1 MRYFIDLSYNGTNF
15 HGWQVQPNAVTVQ
28 SLLNGCLSTLLKE
41 EINCVGAGRTDTGV
55 HAKQMIAHFDCEK
68 TFSSKNLVSKLNA
81 FLPKDIAIRSIRKV
95 QSKAHARFDA
105 KKRTYVYKICSSKNV
120 FEYDKSYFFKNKLD
134 LGLMNEACLIMMN
147 YSNFESFSRTNSH
160 VKTFIC
166 YLSEASWTEAKDFI
180 YFKISADRF
189 LRNMVRAIVGT
200 MIDVGIKKT
209 TLLEFDRIIQSKD
222 RTKAGASAP
231 SRGLYLTQIDYN
243 NSIFKD
249 V

>member
-1 MRYFIDLSYNGTNF
+1 
-15 HGWQVQPNAVTVQ
+15 
-28 SLLNGCLSTLLKE
+28 
-41 EINCVGAGRTDTGV
+41 
-55 HAKQMIAHFDCEK
+55 
-68 TFSSKNLVSKLNA
+68 
-81 FLPKDIAIRSIRKV
+81 
-95 QSKAHARFDA
+95 
-105 KKRTYVYKICSSKNV
+105 
-120 FEYDKSYFFKNKLD
+120 
-134 LGLMNEACLIMMN
+134 MNEACLIMMN
-147 YSNFESFSRTNSH
+147 YSNFESFSRTNSD

-180 YFKISADRF
+180 YFKISSDRF

-200 MIDVGIKKT
+200 MIDVGVKKT
-209 TLLEFDRIIQSKD
+209 TLLEFDQIIQSKD

>member
-15 HGWQVQPNAVTVQ
+15 HGWQVQPNALTVQ
-28 SLLNGCLSTLLKE
+28 SLMNDCLSTILTE

-55 HAKQMIAHFDCEK
+55 HAKQMIAHFDCDK
-68 TFSSKNLVSKLNA
+68 IFNPINLVSKLNA

-105 KKRTYVYKICSSKNV
+105 KRRTYVYKICSSKNV

-134 LGLMNEACLIMMN
+134 LELMNEASLMLMN
-147 YSNFESFSRTNSH
+147 YSDFESFSRKNSD

-166 YLSEASWTEAKDFI
+166 YLSEATWTESNDFI
-180 YFKISADRF
+180 QFKISADRF

-200 MIDVGIKKT
+200 MIDIGTKKT
-209 TLLEFDRIIQSKD
+209 SLKEFDRIIQSKD
-222 RTKAGASAP
+222 RSLAGASAP
-231 SRGLYLTQIDYN
+231 SRGLYLTHIDYN
-243 NSIFKD
+243 NSIF
-249 V
+249 

>member
-1 MRYFIDLSYNGTNF
+1 LRYFIDLSYNGTNF
-15 HGWQVQPNAVTVQ
+15 HGWQVQPNAVTIQ
-28 SLLNGCLSTLLKE
+28 SLLNDCLSTLLKK

-68 TFSSKNLVSKLNA
+68 TFNPINLVSKLNA
-81 FLPKDIAIRSIRKV
+81 FLPKDIAVRSIRKV
-95 QSKAHARFDA
+95 QSQAHARFDA

-134 LGLMNEACLIMMN
+134 IGLMNEACLIMMN
-147 YSNFESFSRTNSH
+147 YSDFESFSRTNSD

-166 YLSEASWTEAKDFI
+166 YLSEATWKKSNDFI
-180 YFKISADRF
+180 QFKISADRF

-200 MIDVGIKKT
+200 MIDIGTKKT
-209 TLLEFDRIIQSKD
+209 SLKEFDRIIQSKD
-222 RTKAGASAP
+222 RSMAGASAP
-231 SRGLYLTQIDYN
+231 SRGLYLTHIDYN

>member
-1 MRYFIDLSYNGTNF
+1 
-15 HGWQVQPNAVTVQ
+15 
-28 SLLNGCLSTLLKE
+28 
-41 EINCVGAGRTDTGV
+41 
-55 HAKQMIAHFDCEK
+55 
-68 TFSSKNLVSKLNA
+68 
-81 FLPKDIAIRSIRKV
+81 
-95 QSKAHARFDA
+95 
-105 KKRTYVYKICSSKNV
+105 
-120 FEYDKSYFFKNKLD
+120 
-134 LGLMNEACLIMMN
+134 MNEACLIMMN
-147 YSNFESFSRTNSH
+147 YTNFESFSRTNSD

-166 YLSEASWTEAKDFI
+166 HLSEASWAEAKGFI

-200 MIDVGIKKT
+200 MIDVGVKKT

>member
-15 HGWQVQPNAVTVQ
+15 HGWQVQPNALTVQ
-28 SLLNGCLSTLLKE
+28 SLMNDCLSTILTE

-55 HAKQMIAHFDCEK
+55 HAKQMIAHFDCDK
-68 TFSSKNLVSKLNA
+68 IFNPINLVSKLNA

-105 KKRTYVYKICSSKNV
+105 KRRTYVYKICSSKNV

-134 LGLMNEACLIMMN
+134 LELMNEASLMLMN
-147 YSNFESFSRTNSH
+147 YSDFESFSRKNSD

-166 YLSEASWTEAKDFI
+166 YLSEATWTESNDFI
-180 YFKISADRF
+180 QFKISADRF

-200 MIDVGIKKT
+200 MIDIGTKKT
-209 TLLEFDRIIQSKD
+209 SLKEFDRIIQSKD
-222 RTKAGASAP
+222 RSLAGASAP
-231 SRGLYLTQIDYN
+231 SRGLYLTHIDYN